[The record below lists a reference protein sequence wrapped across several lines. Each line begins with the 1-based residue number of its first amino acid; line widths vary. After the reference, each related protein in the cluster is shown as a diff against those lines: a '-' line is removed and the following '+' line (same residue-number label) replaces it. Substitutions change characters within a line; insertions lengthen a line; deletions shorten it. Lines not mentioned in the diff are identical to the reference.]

1 MPLVRISLQQGKTDD
16 YKKKVS
22 DAVHQAMVETMN
34 VPPLDRFQVFTEHS
48 NAEFIYDPK
57 YLNIA
62 RSDDLIVVQITLNA
76 GRSTEVKRAFYKRV
90 CDLLVQQVKLRP
102 EDLLI
107 SLVEVPKEN
116 WSFGNGEAQYAT

>member
-1 MPLVRISLQQGKTDD
+1 MPLVRISLLRGKTDD

-34 VPPLDRFQVFTEHS
+34 VPPLDRFQLVTEHS
-48 NAEFIYDPK
+48 KAEFIYDPQ

-62 RSDDLIVVQITLNA
+62 RSDDLVMVQITLNA
-76 GRSTEVKRAFYKRV
+76 GRSTELKRAFYKRV